1 MVSEGQSTTK
11 LWKGLELGLGSPVH
25 LAPPPRRLGPPQTL
39 IWAVICEQRRIP
51 THHRAVCYLEFFQ
64 KIPSPFILSAH
75 LSEGS
80 QGLLMEDWRLS
91 FTRVNATPPHRL
103 PQKWGG
109 NHPRS
114 DHVRVAS
121 ADICSHAITDESLTA
136 RSHFCL
142 PSWISVGIPQPQP
155 RDTPATKENYGM
167 LLSSL
172 HRKQLSKPCHTKVDG
187 DPGAAGIILDLLI
200 SSARE
205 GLLSLPSRKAGEST
219 S

>member
-1 MVSEGQSTTK
+1 MRHHPTDFLRSEVGITPALTMCAWPLPTSARMQSRM
-11 LWKGLELGLGSPVH
+11 S
-25 LAPPPRRLGPPQTL
+25 
-39 IWAVICEQRRIP
+39 
-51 THHRAVCYLEFFQ
+51 
-64 KIPSPFILSAH
+64 LS
-75 LSEGS
+75 
-80 QGLLMEDWRLS
+80 Q
-91 FTRVNATPPHRL
+91 P
-103 PQKWGG
+103 
-109 NHPRS
+109 
-114 DHVRVAS
+114 
-121 ADICSHAITDESLTA
+121 

-142 PSWISVGIPQPQP
+142 PSWISVGIPQPQPQPQP

-219 S
+219 SWSLCDFSSPGPRLSLEHLHFTTRSVAIKTSSFVY